1 MFKTAKNNNNQLNA
15 DNSSSKQ
22 EHSKESEHGLL
33 PVRLYIG
40 IFIVLLMMI
49 FMNIGIS
56 MLPIPS
62 IWIISLL
69 IFVAVIQTILVS
81 VFYME
86 LIHED
91 KFYSFI
97 FGSAVLFMLLFFG
110 ITLGEIRG
118 RDFFTAT
125 EGVKMMRGVDQN
137 GNYAPG
143 GPKIEKKSEGS
154 H

>member
-1 MFKTAKNNNNQLNA
+1 MLKTSKNSNNQLNA
-15 DNSSSKQ
+15 DNSSSNQ
-22 EHSKESEHGLL
+22 DHSKNSEHGLL

-40 IFIVLLMMI
+40 IFIVLLSMI

-69 IFVAVIQTILVS
+69 IFIAVVQTILVS

-97 FGSAVLFMLLFFG
+97 FGSAVLFMLLFFA

-137 GNYAPG
+137 GNFAPG